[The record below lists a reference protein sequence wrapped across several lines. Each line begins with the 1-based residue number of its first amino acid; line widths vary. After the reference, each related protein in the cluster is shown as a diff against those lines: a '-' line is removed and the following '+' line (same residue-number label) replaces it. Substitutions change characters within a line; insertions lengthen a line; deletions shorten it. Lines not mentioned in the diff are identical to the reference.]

1 MPLSN
6 SAIHSAFHTFALAQ
20 CTTPG
25 FKALSSRAGCCTGS
39 CRSEL
44 CRLSLVSALIPRAEL
59 PCLKD
64 THLCRSPQS
73 SPAPSPSAENSA
85 DTTNLSQK
93 LQDSWEKNRHP
104 QKRHHRSA
112 LFALLHSCR
121 DSGWPIPSGCA
132 FHSTTMISLGSSP
145 HCLPLKIG
153 RAHV

>member
-1 MPLSN
+1 MPPSN

-44 CRLSLVSALIPRAEL
+44 CRLSLASASVPRAEL
-59 PCLKD
+59 LCLKD
-64 THLCRSPQS
+64 AYLCKSLQG

-85 DTTNLSQK
+85 DTTDLSQK

-121 DSGWPIPSGCA
+121 DSGRPIPSGCV
-132 FHSTTMISLGSSP
+132 FHSMATISLGSSP
-145 HCLPLKIG
+145 RSVWL
-153 RAHV
+153 